1 MMGLRDPLAYAL
13 SVLVFLLLPGPGTFA
28 ILNASARGGV
38 RGGYAALGGL
48 MLADLLLMIAA
59 LAGVAAVLIANPLAF
74 TFLRW
79 VGILY
84 LAWIA
89 IQLLRASD
97 LGSAMP
103 FSMQAGRF
111 ARQGFLITLLNPKAV
126 LFYFAFFPLFID
138 REAVSGAV
146 AGAVAGLNAGAGAG
160 AVAGLNAGAGTG
172 ASLTQ
177 LPGPETAIVMI
188 GIVLALTFSYGSVLI
203 FGGRAAAQALGE
215 RPRIARW
222 ATRLAGLLLGGFALH
237 LAVSAQTPNDATRK
251 VVNAQHE

>member
-146 AGAVAGLNAGAGAG
+146 SG

-172 ASLTQ
+172 VSLTQ

>member
-146 AGAVAGLNAGAGAG
+146 SG

>member
-74 TFLRW
+74 TLLRW

-89 IQLLRASD
+89 IQLLQASD

-146 AGAVAGLNAGAGAG
+146 SG

>member
-97 LGSAMP
+97 LGSSMP

-146 AGAVAGLNAGAGAG
+146 SG

-172 ASLTQ
+172 VSLTQ

-237 LAVSAQTPNDATRK
+237 LAVSAQTPNDATRQ